1 MTRSPNLII
10 VACPKRQF
18 VKAVLLNIHS
28 PTKLSGKK
36 IRMELDHEENH
47 IVRMLVQNA
56 KEMNYKGLD
65 CYLIVTEYAN

>member
-1 MTRSPNLII
+1 
-10 VACPKRQF
+10 
-18 VKAVLLNIHS
+18 
-28 PTKLSGKK
+28 
-36 IRMELDHEENH
+36 MELDHEENH